1 MAMRLLPFS
10 WLDFSMDFDESKSY
24 NYRVVPV
31 LGGKAKSAFV
41 KITRL
46 RTMDASKMSEEWLWW
61 SVELERTSVFQD
73 RIKHMYM
80 KM

>member
-10 WLDFSMDFDESKSY
+10 WLDFSMNFDESKGY

-31 LGGKAKSAFV
+31 LGGKAKSAIV
-41 KITRL
+41 KIIRL
-46 RTMDASKMSEEWLWW
+46 RTMDASKMSEEKLWW
-61 SVELERTSVFQD
+61 SVELERTSVYPD

>member
-41 KITRL
+41 KIIRL
-46 RTMDASKMSEEWLWW
+46 RTMDASKISEE
-61 SVELERTSVFQD
+61 
-73 RIKHMYM
+73 
-80 KM
+80 